1 MFSGMTPNRA
11 FTELAVAIKR
21 TGQPICQTTD
31 PDLWFPEQ
39 GDGSRGSVRQAKKW
53 CKECPVQME
62 CLAYAVA
69 NREAFGIWGGL
80 TVEERSKMNSRS
92 VGRPRKV
99 I

>member
-1 MFSGMTPNRA
+1 MNVIRHYGNL
-11 FTELAVAIKR
+11 LAAIKEH
-21 TGQPICQTTD
+21 GDPICRTTD
-31 PDLWFPEQ
+31 PEVWFPEQ
-39 GDGSRGSVRQAKKW
+39 GDGSKESVRQAKKW

-92 VGRPRKV
+92 VGRP
-99 I
+99 

>member
-1 MFSGMTPNRA
+1 MNVIRHYGNL
-11 FTELAVAIKR
+11 LAAIQEH
-21 TGQPICQTTD
+21 GDPICRTTD
-31 PDLWFPEQ
+31 PEVWFPEQ
-39 GDGSRGSVRQAKKW
+39 GDGSKGSVRQAKKW

-92 VGRPRKV
+92 VGRP
-99 I
+99 